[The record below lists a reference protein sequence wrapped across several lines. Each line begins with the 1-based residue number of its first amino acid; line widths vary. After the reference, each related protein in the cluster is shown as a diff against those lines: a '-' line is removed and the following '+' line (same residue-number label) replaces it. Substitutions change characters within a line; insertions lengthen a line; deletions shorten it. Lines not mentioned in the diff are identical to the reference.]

1 MKLKT
6 SPIYF
11 CSKNQ
16 AASASR
22 RLFLCDNTFY
32 ISTEALIYATAT
44 RTDTARFLACHQKH
58 R

>member
-1 MKLKT
+1 MPLKN

-11 CSKNQ
+11 EPIK

-44 RTDTARFLACHQKH
+44 RTDTARFLARDKKYC
-58 R
+58 

>member
-1 MKLKT
+1 MPLKN

-11 CSKNQ
+11 EPSK

-22 RLFLCDNTFY
+22 RLFLCDNTFH

-58 R
+58 C